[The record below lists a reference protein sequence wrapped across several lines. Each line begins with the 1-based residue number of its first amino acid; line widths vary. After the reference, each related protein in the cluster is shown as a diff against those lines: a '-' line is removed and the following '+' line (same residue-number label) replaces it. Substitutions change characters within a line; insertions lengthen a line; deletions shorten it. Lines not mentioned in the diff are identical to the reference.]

1 MSTGTASTGTAST
14 GTASTGTAST
24 GTAGT
29 GTLDAR
35 RPLVGPAPPR
45 PAGGGVRGLLAG
57 QWVAVRSLRTTW
69 WLLGGAALA
78 LVLFG
83 LLFTATA
90 ESGGPAG
97 RGGPPGLDLAD
108 PVALS
113 LGGHNLAGL
122 VVGVLGVLLVTGE
135 YTSGAVRVVFAAV
148 PQRWPV
154 LLARA
159 VVLAAL
165 ALVTTCLAALAAF
178 LVGQAVLGD
187 AGVSLTD
194 AGVART
200 VLGAALYVTAI
211 GLLGS
216 GLGWLLR
223 STGGA
228 IGTLFAVVFL
238 LPVLGSLLPS
248 SWGPDVVR
256 WLPGQAGSSVAQL
269 VTGPDELAPWT
280 GFAVLCGYLG
290 VLFAA
295 AVVTVRRRDA

>member
-1 MSTGTASTGTAST
+1 MSTGTSNQPSDRA
-14 GTASTGTAST
+14 
-24 GTAGT
+24 
-29 GTLDAR
+29 
-35 RPLVGPAPPR
+35 RPLVGPAPSW

-69 WLLGGAALA
+69 WVLGGAALA
-78 LVLFG
+78 FVLLG

-90 ESGGPAG
+90 ESGGPGG

-122 VVGVLGVLLVTGE
+122 VVGLLGVLLVTGE
-135 YTSGAVRVVFAAV
+135 YTSGAVRVTFAAV

-159 VVLAAL
+159 AVLAAVGL
-165 ALVTTCLAALAAF
+165 AVTTVAAGTAF
-178 LVGQAVLGD
+178 LVGQAALGD
-187 AGVSLTD
+187 AGVALTD
-194 AGVART
+194 TGVART
-200 VLGAALYVTAI
+200 VLGAGLYVTAI

-216 GLGWLLR
+216 ALGWLLR

-228 IGTLFAVVFL
+228 IGTLFGVVFL
-238 LPVLGSLLPS
+238 LPVLGGLLPA

-256 WLPGQAGSSVAQL
+256 WLPGQAGSSIAQL
-269 VTGPDELAPWT
+269 VTGPDEFAPWT
-280 GFAVLCGYLG
+280 GFAVLCGYVV